1 MMIGRVDIINDGN
14 TVRTRN
20 DSYSLMPNMHVSAR
34 PPFRAAGIALS
45 AGLLGFGWAF
55 ADLAYP
61 GERTVLAF
69 IALAVLAV
77 SLSLTRP
84 TLFDR
89 DLKHSE
95 MATLTWGT
103 LGHMRRKQAE
113 IGAEIARIKRSSQ
126 NPNTEPK
133 P

>member
-1 MMIGRVDIINDGN
+1 MMIGRVDIINDGS

-45 AGLLGFGWAF
+45 VGLLGLGWAF
-55 ADLAYP
+55 FDLAYP
-61 GERTVLAF
+61 GERAVLAF
-69 IALAVLAV
+69 IAVALLAV
-77 SLSLTRP
+77 SLSLTRL

-95 MATLTWGT
+95 MATLAWGT
-103 LGHMRRKQAE
+103 LGHMRHKQAE
-113 IGAEIARIKRSSQ
+113 IGAEIARIKAETKS
-126 NPNTEPK
+126 
-133 P
+133 